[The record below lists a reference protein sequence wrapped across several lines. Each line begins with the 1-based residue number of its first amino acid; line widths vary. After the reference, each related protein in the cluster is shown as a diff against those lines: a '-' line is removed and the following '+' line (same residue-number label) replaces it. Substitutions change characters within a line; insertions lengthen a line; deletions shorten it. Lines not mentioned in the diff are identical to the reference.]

1 MNDIDRQIREAL
13 EAEDRELFDK
23 LDEPSLPGQ
32 VIESFR
38 TRSRWLIAGSI
49 LAGTFMMGVCVV
61 SGIRL
66 AQAEEPRA
74 LVHWATV
81 FFVAFLAVGA
91 IKVWYW
97 MELQRNALIRELKR
111 LELQVAR
118 LAQRAGSEE

>member
-49 LAGTFMMGVCVV
+49 LAGIFMMGVCVV

-81 FFVAFLAVGA
+81 EQPVLAAQQQYAMIRPRIEVHPDAERVLTAFDSLADPS
-91 IKVWYW
+91 
-97 MELQRNALIRELKR
+97 ALPM
-111 LELQVAR
+111 A
-118 LAQRAGSEE
+118 AD